1 MEEWLAARTLELNL
15 SASTYELCDIGKLT
29 SHLWDSVCSS
39 VNWECEHFLHRVVL
53 RSKLVN
59 ESKEPGMEF
68 GIWKAPMKGSCIH
81 VFHGLQTGLT
91 VLPLFS

>member
-1 MEEWLAARTLELNL
+1 MEEWLADRTLELNL

-81 VFHGLQTGLT
+81 VFHGAQTGLT